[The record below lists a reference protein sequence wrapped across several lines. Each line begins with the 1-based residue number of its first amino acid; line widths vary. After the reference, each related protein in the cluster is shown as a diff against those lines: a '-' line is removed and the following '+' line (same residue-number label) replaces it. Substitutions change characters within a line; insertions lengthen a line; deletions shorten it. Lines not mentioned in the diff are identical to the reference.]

1 MIVLEEEIQHHQR
14 NYNNLIKEQERL
26 LKDKAEQDQRLQR
39 EIQERL
45 GLKMVRIKELDQEC
59 FFLDFCMLHIDSLS
73 IQ

>member
-1 MIVLEEEIQHHQR
+1 MIVLEEEIQQYQR

-45 GLKMVRIKELDQEC
+45 GLKMVRIK
-59 FFLDFCMLHIDSLS
+59 
-73 IQ
+73 

>member
-14 NYNNLIKEQERL
+14 NYNNLIKEQECL

-45 GLKMVRIKELDQEC
+45 GLKMVRIK
-59 FFLDFCMLHIDSLS
+59 
-73 IQ
+73 